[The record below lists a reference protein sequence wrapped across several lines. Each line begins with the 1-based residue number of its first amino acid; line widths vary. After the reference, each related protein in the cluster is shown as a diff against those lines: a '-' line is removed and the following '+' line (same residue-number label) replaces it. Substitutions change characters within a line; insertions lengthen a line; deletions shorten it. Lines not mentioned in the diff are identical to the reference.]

1 MQKGARFARS
11 TFVESRGDAGSRAA
25 EADAVAR
32 RDIGQRMD
40 GMQGSVT
47 SMSAVRAILFAL
59 IAGLAGCQFSA
70 LKDAQPDF
78 PCTQL
83 HEEFLGDAIKKVTGC
98 GIENV
103 YGYTN
108 DRWQSPK
115 ERAAF
120 DMDCPR
126 DKLQAHDLGS
136 RTVGI
141 TAVWSFSTCGTPRV
155 WCRS

>member
-1 MQKGARFARS
+1 
-11 TFVESRGDAGSRAA
+11 
-25 EADAVAR
+25 
-32 RDIGQRMD
+32 
-40 GMQGSVT
+40 
-47 SMSAVRAILFAL
+47 MSAVRVILFA
-59 IAGLAGCQFSA
+59 AVTGLAGCQFSA

-83 HEEFLGDAIKKVTGC
+83 HEEFLGDAVKKVTGC
-98 GIENV
+98 GMENV

-120 DMDCPR
+120 DMDCSR
-126 DKLQAHDLGS
+126 DKLTAHDLGS

-141 TAVWSFSTCGTPRV
+141 TGCDKKAVYVAQMICGGGGCSFRGWV
-155 WCRS
+155 LNGEVK